1 MDAADTLILVEYK
14 PRYWRVMY
22 PTVVLQHEALFQ
34 QGKALHLSAPLEAER
49 IYRQVM
55 AACGELYLDAVSH
68 LGMLLNNRTPG
79 LGTTYRGSFSK
90 RADLHAKPCYQKG

>member
-1 MDAADTLILVEYK
+1 MDAADTLILVEYQ

-34 QGKALHLSAPLEAER
+34 QGKALHTAAPLEAER

-55 AACGELYLDAVSH
+55 AA
-68 LGMLLNNRTPG
+68 
-79 LGTTYRGSFSK
+79 
-90 RADLHAKPCYQKG
+90 